1 MEIPQELALQGRLLS
16 SVLGFLP
23 PPSLCISVLVCRIWH
38 AAATDDTWRRTAEQA
53 WPAKSVRLVSRDQ
66 LAVEAGIALQ
76 YSTFRQL
83 VLGQN
88 KYNVGLSRRRG
99 LPALL
104 NRWRHNTA
112 TRCYLNHILA
122 VHYCPI
128 DEGGALRVYYEA
140 RGESDLRNPLTSAV
154 SLRLETAQDHVSG
167 PSGKVN
173 HAVIGSALPDV
184 ERSRFFVEKRGHYKG
199 VLVRTTRARAQC
211 ADAHECA
218 HARGHTSAQKIACD
232 CSQAQVSAF
241 GPREQQC
248 GARLMLVLVC
258 MACCILC
265 ATRCTLHVSRGTLHV
280 SCCMVHGA
288 CCTLDRCTRL
298 VRSSSSAARG
308 RMSHST
314 SRLHVT
320 LVTASTW

>member
-23 PPSLCISVLVCRIWH
+23 PPSLCISVLVCRTWH

-128 DEGGALRVYYEA
+128 EEGGALRVYYEA
-140 RGESDLRNPLTSAV
+140 RGENDLRNPLTSAV

-218 HARGHTSAQKIACD
+218 HARGHTSARKLACD

-265 ATRCTLHVSRGTLHV
+265 ATRCTLHVSCGTLHV
-280 SCCMVHGA
+280 SCCMVHVARSIG
-288 CCTLDRCTRL
+288 
-298 VRSSSSAARG
+298 VRVWSARAAVR
-308 RMSHST
+308 REVECRT
-314 SRLHVT
+314 RLHVCM
-320 LVTASTW
+320 